1 MKINKF
7 SLVATFAVIV
17 SGIFFAVDSKAADN
31 VCSPG
36 CISPQV
42 CVQGSCLLPSHE
54 VPPNSAIIGTNGA
67 IQNNVVPGTTTEESQ
82 IIKCG
87 RPGQNMCTLCD
98 LIAGMNNIIQYL
110 MKIAIIVALLAVT
123 IGGVMY
129 VVSAGDTGLA
139 DMAKKTIT
147 NAAVGFVIIFA
158 AFLIIDTTINYLGTK
173 PGMGINVTSWGQF
186 VCAPGIH

>member
-1 MKINKF
+1 MKLRRIIF
-7 SLVATFAVIV
+7 ISVACNLFL
-17 SGIFFAVDSKAADN
+17 GLFLFFNANVAKAADSTCETSCVAPT
-31 VCSPG
+31 VC
-36 CISPQV
+36 IN
-42 CVQGSCLLPSHE
+42 GSCMMPAHNVTPS
-54 VPPNSAIIGTNGA
+54 
-67 IQNNVVPGTTTEESQ
+67 NNKIPGDTTEGSQ

-110 MKIAIIVALLAVT
+110 MKIAIGVALLAIT

-158 AFLIIDTTINYLGTK
+158 AFLIIDTTISYLGTK
-173 PGMGINVTSWGQF
+173 EGMGINVTSWGQF
-186 VCAPGIH
+186 ECAPGIH